1 MFRAWASQLKG
12 PALTLGCLAV
22 TACGGGGGG
31 GGTAPPNQPPM
42 ASAKLTGEA
51 VLNAPTMFD
60 ISASKDPDGSIA
72 SHSWTYGDGQ
82 SGSAD
87 SHTYTA
93 VGNYTATLTVT
104 DNGGATASATVAVN
118 VAKCSAAGTRA
129 STLSPWPS
137 VCVQTSMGELVFE
150 VYDKTAPIAVANFL
164 TYVGEGF
171 YNGVIFH
178 RVIPGFVIQAG
189 AYGSGLVAKPA
200 THPPITLE
208 SNNGLKNWQYTL
220 AMARTGLP
228 DSATSQFF
236 INLVDNHALDYDA
249 TQAVPNGYAV
259 FGLVISGV
267 PVVSAIGAV
276 ATGSTG
282 GLANVPLQDV
292 LIRSVVRMP

>member
-82 SGSAD
+82 SGSA
-87 SHTYTA
+87 
-93 VGNYTATLTVT
+93 
-104 DNGGATASATVAVN
+104 
-118 VAKCSAAGTRA
+118 RA

-150 VYDKTAPIAVANFL
+150 VYDKTAPVTVANFL